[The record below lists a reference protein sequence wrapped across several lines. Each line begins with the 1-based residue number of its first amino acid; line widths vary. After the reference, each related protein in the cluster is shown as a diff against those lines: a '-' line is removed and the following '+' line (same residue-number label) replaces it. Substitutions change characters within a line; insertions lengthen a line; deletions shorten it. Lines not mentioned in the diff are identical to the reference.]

1 VRLEGWLSDLAAKSR
16 HLVAE
21 HENLQLL
28 GSVAAPEE
36 HDQLKQ
42 AADDDVEG

>member
-1 VRLEGWLSDLAAKSR
+1 VGLEAWPLDLAVKNR
-16 HLVAE
+16 QLVAE
-21 HENLQLL
+21 HKNLQLL